1 MSKNKHNANL
11 GSEIE
16 RSDDRINETG
26 EVFTPAE
33 LVHHILKEFPVEV
46 LQNPDSTF
54 LDNSAGN
61 GNLLLALKE
70 ILLKYHSEEHIV
82 NHMLYAV
89 EFMEDNHKELCER
102 LGVSVNHPHYVHADA
117 LEYHYQFNGTPSKLS
132 LDQFF

>member
-26 EVFTPAE
+26 EVFTPVE
-33 LVHHILKEFPVEV
+33 LVKYILENVPKEV

-70 ILLKYHSEEHIV
+70 VLMQYHSEEHIN

-89 EFMEDNHKELCER
+89 EFMEDNHKELCKR
-102 LGVSVNHPHYVHADA
+102 LGVSITHPHYVQADA
-117 LEYHYQFNGTPSKLS
+117 LEYHYQFNGTPTQMT